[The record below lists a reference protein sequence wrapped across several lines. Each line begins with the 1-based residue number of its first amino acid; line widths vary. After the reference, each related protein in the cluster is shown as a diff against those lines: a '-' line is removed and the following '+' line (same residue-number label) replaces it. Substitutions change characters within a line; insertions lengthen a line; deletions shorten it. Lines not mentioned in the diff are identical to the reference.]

1 MRPGGLSNGGVPGR
15 LLGKR
20 GRWKVNESAVPTP
33 GRANIYD
40 VAKLAGVSHMTV
52 SRVLNG
58 HPNIRDTTRK
68 RVDDAIAQLQYQ
80 RSASARAL
88 AMRSAMRLGVLVDNP
103 VEYGPNSMLHA
114 FETAAHKAGY
124 TVGSFTTTDDG
135 TLSIEAA
142 LQGLLA
148 QDIDGLCV
156 IAPRESSLKTLQE
169 LQPAVPQ
176 IMLIP
181 AELPGVI
188 TAAVDQYAG
197 ASIVVDHLIGLGH
210 TRIAHLGGPSDWFD
224 ARERERA
231 WRDSLGNAG
240 ISGASDSVYAE
251 GDWTADC
258 GYAWAKSAD
267 LEAFTA
273 VFAANDQM
281 ALGVIHGLA
290 ERGVSVPGD
299 VSVVGFDDVPD
310 SSHYLPPL
318 TTVRQDFV
326 ALGVLAVELLV
337 EAIDGQGAQGAKGG
351 SQAGAQPT
359 KISPQLV
366 VREST
371 APPRCV

>member
-1 MRPGGLSNGGVPGR
+1 MNYPAATGS
-15 LLGKR
+15 
-20 GRWKVNESAVPTP
+20 

-88 AMRSAMRLGVLVDNP
+88 ALRSAMRLGVLVDNP
-103 VEYGPNSMLHA
+103 VEYGPNSMLHS
-114 FETAAHKAGY
+114 FETAAHEAGY
-124 TVGSFTTTDDG
+124 TVGSFTTTDEG

-142 LQGLLA
+142 LQGLLE

-156 IAPRESSLKTLQE
+156 IAPRESSLQKLQAR
-169 LQPAVPQ
+169 PTPVPKVL
-176 IMLIP
+176 MIP
-181 AELPGVI
+181 ATLPDVA
-188 TAAVDQYAG
+188 TASVDQYAG
-197 ASIVVDHLIGLGH
+197 ATMAMGHLIEMGH

-231 WRDSLGNAG
+231 WRESLDPAVH
-240 ISGASDSVYAE
+240 ASELYAE

-258 GYAWAKSAD
+258 GYRWAQTVD
-267 LEAFTA
+267 VTGCTA
-273 VFAANDQM
+273 VFTANDQM

-290 ERGVSVPGD
+290 ERGVAVPTQM
-299 VSVVGFDDVPD
+299 SVVGFDDVPD

-326 ALGVLAVELLV
+326 ALGELAVRLLV
-337 EAIDGQGAQGAKGG
+337 EAIGG
-351 SQAGAQPT
+351 TPNAHQT
-359 KISPQLV
+359 TISPRLV
-366 VREST
+366 VRESSA
-371 APPRCV
+371 APRLD

>member
-1 MRPGGLSNGGVPGR
+1 MNDPM
-15 LLGKR
+15 
-20 GRWKVNESAVPTP
+20 VPTT

-80 RSASARAL
+80 RSATARAL

-103 VEYGPNSMLHA
+103 VEYGPNSMLHS
-114 FETAAHKAGY
+114 FETAAHEAGY
-124 TVGSFTTTDDG
+124 TVGSFTTTDEG

-142 LQGLLA
+142 LQGLLE

-156 IAPRESSLKTLQE
+156 IAPRESSLKTLQAH
-169 LQPAVPQ
+169 PTTVPK
-176 IMLIP
+176 ILLIP
-181 AELPGVI
+181 ATIPEVS
-188 TAAVDQYAG
+188 TASVDQYAG
-197 ASIVVDHLIGLGH
+197 ASVVVEHLIDLGH

-231 WRDSLGNAG
+231 WRDAVTQAG
-240 ISGASDSVYAE
+240 LEAAEYAE

-258 GYAWAKSAD
+258 GYTWAKQAD
-267 LEAFTA
+267 LDGFTA

-290 ERGVSVPGD
+290 ERGVAVPAQ

-326 ALGVLAVELLV
+326 ALGELAVRLLV
-337 EAIDGQGAQGAKGG
+337 EAIGGKPNAQ
-351 SQAGAQPT
+351 QT
-359 KISPQLV
+359 TISPQLV

-371 APPRCV
+371 APPRNT